1 MAGLAGGGELC
12 GDVVRICRFLKIRQ
26 VARFARRRK
35 SQIISGR
42 GVLVALLALDYGVR
56 AEQRK
61 PVEVLLNR
69 LNRHLPT
76 ENGVALGAI
85 CAELRAVNVGVAI
98 GAVLSNIGENQL
110 GVASGAGHFFVHAA
124 QRVARGVVAEFGNGA
139 NRSPACVR
147 VAVFAGNVEGTVRTS
162 ARLPLGIRRAAERQG

>member
-1 MAGLAGGGELC
+1 MAGFAGGGELC
-12 GDVVRICRFLKIRQ
+12 GDVVGICRFLKIRQ
-26 VARFARRRK
+26 VARLARRRK
-35 SQIISGR
+35 SQVISGR
-42 GVLVALLALDYGVR
+42 GVFVALLTLDYGVR
-56 AEQRK
+56 PEQRK

-98 GAVLSNIGENQL
+98 GAVLSNTGENRL
-110 GVASGAGHFFVHAA
+110 GVASGAGYFFMHAA

-139 NRSPACVR
+139 NGGPARVR
-147 VAVFAGNVEGTVRTS
+147 VAIFAGNVEGAVRTS
-162 ARLPLGIRRAAERQG
+162 AGLPLGIRRAAE